1 MRTKAVP
8 LVVLGLCVAHA
19 GSARGAE
26 PPQPAPARPAVV
38 SGPVY
43 FLRDVMPLVNRLG
56 CSSVQCHGAPLGK
69 GGMPLSLFGGDPE
82 EDCATIAKGQRATRI
97 DPMQPAKS
105 LLLLK
110 TTATIAHGGGQ
121 KIQPGSPQYKLL
133 LSWIEQGA
141 PYSDEN
147 LPKLV
152 SVKAVPAEQVLQKGQ
167 VRQLAVAA
175 VFSDGTQ
182 TDVTPLASFQSTDG
196 KVAAADAEGKV
207 TAEDFGQCAVVATY
221 LRQSG
226 VVRVV
231 IPQTLPAPFPA
242 IQPNNKI
249 DELVFANLKAL
260 GFPPA
265 EVCGD
270 EVFLRRAY
278 LDVIGTL
285 PTPDEARAF
294 LADADPQKRSKL
306 IDRLLGREEFAD
318 FWALKWGDLLKI
330 KAEEPINLWP
340 KAAETY
346 HRWVRDSI
354 AENKPY
360 DQFAREL
367 LTANGSSFRVG
378 PANYSRAVPNRDVR
392 TVGEATALVFLGAR
406 LACAR
411 CHGHPVEN
419 WGLEDDLGMAAF
431 FAQIRTKPTG
441 EWKEQIV
448 YRDAEKELR
457 HPRSGQVVRPKPLGG
472 AAVELPP
479 GADPRRKLA
488 DWLTA
493 PENPWFAKNAVNRI
507 WYWLLGRGIVHEP
520 DDLRPTNPPENPA
533 LLEFLEKELVGH
545 RYDLKHVYRLVLNS
559 KTYQLSSEPNPLNE
573 KDVAHF
579 SHYRAKRLTAEQILD
594 ALSQITESPGRFRV
608 FKRPNTAP
616 DTAVPADVKA
626 AEIAE
631 ASESS
636 LLAAMFGRPER
647 ATGLERE
654 RAADLGAF
662 HVQFLVNSNEVEWSL
677 GESPRIR
684 RLLTAKKSDAEI
696 VEEVFLAALS
706 RLPKEAEKQK
716 ILAYFTQEKNNRNQ
730 AVNDL
735 YWAVLNTS
743 EFLLNH

>member
-1 MRTKAVP
+1 MSF
-8 LVVLGLCVAHA
+8 VVLGLLVADFGA
-19 GSARGAE
+19 ARGAD
-26 PPQPAPARPAVV
+26 PPKPAPVPPAIASNSVF
-38 SGPVY
+38 
-43 FLRDVMPLVNRLG
+43 FLRDVMPLVTRLG
-56 CSSVQCHGAPLGK
+56 CNSVQCHGAPLGK

-82 EDCATIAKGQRATRI
+82 EDYETIAKAQRAIRI
-97 DPMQPAKS
+97 DPMEPAKS

-121 KIQPGSPQYKLL
+121 NIQPGSPQYKMLL
-133 LSWIEQGA
+133 WWIEQGA
-141 PYSDEN
+141 PYNDAK

-167 VRQLAVAA
+167 TQQLAVTA

-182 TDVTPLASFQSTDG
+182 TDVAPLASFQSTDS
-196 KVAAADAEGKV
+196 KVAATDAEGKV
-207 TAEDFGQCAVVATY
+207 KAEDFGQCAIVATY

-226 VVRVV
+226 VVRIAV
-231 IPQTLPAPFPA
+231 PQPLPSPFPA
-242 IQPNNKI
+242 VQANNKI

-265 EVCGD
+265 EVCAD
-270 EVFLRRAY
+270 EVFLRRVY

-285 PTPDEARAF
+285 PTPDEARVF

-306 IDRLLGREEFAD
+306 IDRLLQREEFAD

-367 LTANGSSFRVG
+367 LTSNGSSFRVG
-378 PANYSRAVPNRDVR
+378 PANYTRAVANRDVR

-406 LACAR
+406 LSCAR

-431 FAQIRTKPTG
+431 FAQVTTKPTG

-448 YRDAEKELR
+448 YRDPEKELR
-457 HPRSGQVVRPKPLGG
+457 HPKSGKVVRPKPLGG
-472 AAVELPP
+472 AIVPLNQ
-479 GADPRRKLA
+479 GADPRRKLV

-493 PENPWFAKNAVNRI
+493 PENPWFAKNVVNRI

-520 DDLRPTNPPENPA
+520 DDLRPTNPPEDPA
-533 LLEFLEKELVGH
+533 LLEYLEKELVSH
-545 RYDLKHVYRLVLNS
+545 RYDLKHIYRLVLNS

-579 SHYRAKRLTAEQILD
+579 SHYQAKRLTAEQILD

-608 FKRPNTAP
+608 FRRPNTAP
-616 DTAVPADVKA
+616 DTAIPSDVKA

-662 HVQFLVNSNEVEWSL
+662 HVQFLVNSNEVEWSM
-677 GESPRIR
+677 GESPRIQR
-684 RLLTAKKSDAEI
+684 FFTAKTSDAEI
-696 VEEVFLAALS
+696 VEEVFLSALS
-706 RLPKEAEKQK
+706 RRPKEAEKQK
-716 ILAYFTQEKNNRNQ
+716 ILEYFAQEKNNRNQ

-735 YWAVLNTS
+735 FWVVLNTS

>member
-1 MRTKAVP
+1 M
-8 LVVLGLCVAHA
+8 LGLVLA
-19 GSARGAE
+19 GCNSARGAE
-26 PPQPAPARPAVV
+26 LPNPAQGQPAVASNSVF
-38 SGPVY
+38 

-56 CSSVQCHGAPLGK
+56 CNSLQCHGAPLGK

-82 EDCATIAKGQRATRI
+82 EDYETLAKAERGTRI
-97 DPMQPAKS
+97 DRMQPAQS

-110 TTATIAHGGGQ
+110 ATAAIPHTGGQ
-121 KIQPGSPQYKLL
+121 KIQPGSPQYKTL
-133 LSWIEQGA
+133 LSWLEQGT
-141 PYSDEN
+141 PYWDEK
-147 LPKLV
+147 LPTLV
-152 SVKAVPAEQVLQKGQ
+152 SVRAVPAEQALQKGQ
-167 VRQLAVAA
+167 TQQLAVSA

-182 TDVTPLASFQSTDG
+182 TDVTRLASYQSTDAKLAAVDADG
-196 KVAAADAEGKV
+196 KVQAA
-207 TAEDFGQCAVVATY
+207 DFGQCAVVASY
-221 LRQSG
+221 LRQSA
-226 VVRVV
+226 VVRIL
-231 IPQTLPAPFPA
+231 IPQPLASPFPA
-242 IQPNNKI
+242 VQPNNKV
-249 DELVFANLKAL
+249 DELVLANLKAL

-265 EVCGD
+265 ELCSD
-270 EVFLRRAY
+270 EAFLRRAY

-294 LADADPQKRSKL
+294 LADPDAQKRSKL

-367 LTANGSSFRVG
+367 LTASGSNFRVG
-378 PANYSRAVPNRDVR
+378 PANYVRAVPNRDVR

-406 LACAR
+406 LTCAR

-419 WGLEDDLGMAAF
+419 WGLDDDLGMAAF
-431 FAQIRTKPTG
+431 FAQVVGKPTG

-448 YRDAEKELR
+448 YRDPEKVLR
-457 HPRSGQVVRPKPLGG
+457 HPRSGKAVRPKPLGA
-472 AAVELPP
+472 AAVELDP

-493 PENPWFAKNAVNRI
+493 PDNPWFAKNVVNRI
-507 WYWLLGRGIVHEP
+507 WFWLLGRGIVHEP

-533 LLEFLEKELVGH
+533 LLEYLEKELISH

-579 SHYRAKRLTAEQILD
+579 SHYQAKRLTAEQILD

-677 GESPRIR
+677 GESPRIQR
-684 RLLTAKKSDAEI
+684 FFTGKKSDAEI

-706 RLPKEAEKQK
+706 RFPREAEKQK
-716 ILAYFTQEKNNRNQ
+716 ILEYFTQEKTNRNQ

-735 YWAVLNTS
+735 FWAVLNTD